1 MQTTEITIRN
11 ESGLHTRPGSRL
23 VKACK
28 QFESNVHIENGENR
42 VNARSLMKLLC
53 AGICKNDT
61 IKLQVEGPDEIA
73 ASTYLTRFLSELEG

>member
-28 QFESNVHIENGENR
+28 QFESDVYIENGSAR
-42 VNARSLMKLLC
+42 VNARSLIKLLG
-53 AGICKNDT
+53 AGICKNDS
-61 IKLQVEGPDEIA
+61 IRLLVEGPDEKA
-73 ASTYLTRFLSELEG
+73 ASDYLTQFLSELKD

>member
-1 MQTTEITIRN
+1 MQINDITIRN

-28 QFESNVHIENGENR
+28 QFKSDVFIENGDHK
-42 VNARSLMKLLC
+42 VNARSLIKLLG

-61 IKLQVEGPDEIA
+61 IRLLVEGPDEKA
-73 ASTYLTRFLSELEG
+73 ASEYLTHFLNELEG